1 MVCFLSQYC
10 DPASGY
16 FLGHD
21 VLRLAKGLH
30 RCLRLLAGDVNA
42 VRRLILP
49 GRDVYA
55 GPA

>member
-42 VRRLILP
+42 MRRLILP